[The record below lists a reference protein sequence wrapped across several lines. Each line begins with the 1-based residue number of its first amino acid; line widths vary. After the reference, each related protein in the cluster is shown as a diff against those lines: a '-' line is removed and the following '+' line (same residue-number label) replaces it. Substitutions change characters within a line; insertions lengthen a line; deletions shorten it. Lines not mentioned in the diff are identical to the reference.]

1 MGLKAACIGPALSKF
16 RPSVG
21 DGATYSRRLKKLSI
35 SVDNL
40 STVDLGLLTSAVN
53 RLEEVFLWGLDLTV
67 KQWEEVITAIGEG
80 DSRLK
85 KFYIEDIDL
94 SKVDPC
100 LLARAVNR
108 LEEMDLFG
116 LDLSIQ
122 QWEAILTA
130 TGKAECKMKILNMNS
145 INLTT
150 VNPKLLASAV
160 NRIGTVRLCET
171 QLTGE
176 QWEAIF
182 TAIRDGNSKM
192 KELYIPE
199 NNFTTVSPSLL
210 ASAVNMLEEVNMSGD
225 TELTLEQVEAI
236 LTQSLVKTSTKSI
249 NKVFKFQKK
258 VIF

>member
-1 MGLKAACIGPALSKF
+1 
-16 RPSVG
+16 
-21 DGATYSRRLKKLSI
+21 
-35 SVDNL
+35 
-40 STVDLGLLTSAVN
+40 
-53 RLEEVFLWGLDLTV
+53 
-67 KQWEEVITAIGEG
+67 
-80 DSRLK
+80 
-85 KFYIEDIDL
+85 
-94 SKVDPC
+94 
-100 LLARAVNR
+100 
-108 LEEMDLFG
+108 MDLFG

-130 TGKAECKMKILNMNS
+130 TGKADCKMKILNMNS

-236 LTQSLVKTSTKSI
+236 LTQSLVKTSLRSLEIGSVEGPDGLLMDLEDLGLDEEFVARARFAIGKL
-249 NKVFKFQKK
+249 V
-258 VIF
+258 